1 MTQEN
6 KNKQMEIANTI
17 IKQMGGSR
25 RLSAMV
31 GAKNFLALNAGV
43 RFDFKMNTKI
53 NRCEIALNDM
63 DLYDVKFFK
72 ICKITGREKT
82 IEAMDKKIAKSH
94 TVVNSTEGTYADML
108 NQIFETTT
116 GLRLSL

>member
-1 MTQEN
+1 MT
-6 KNKQMEIANTI
+6 NKQMEIANTI

-31 GAKNFLALNAGV
+31 GAKNFLALESGV
-43 RFDFKMNTKI
+43 RFDFKLNTKM
-53 NRCEIALNDM
+53 NRCEITLNSM

-72 ICKITGREKT
+72 NYKITGREKT

-94 TVVNSTEGTYADML
+94 AVVDSTEGVYEDML
-108 NQIFETTT
+108 NQTFETTT